1 MHKYRTE
8 TISPSK
14 VRLLQCDVSAQLDG
28 RDLLVVFEK
37 LVRGRLQVEDLALV
51 EVASYKG
58 LYFAIDG
65 SSQLLLFKVSHVS
78 VKVVSN
84 VSQTVTM

>member
-1 MHKYRTE
+1 MAYATQMR
-8 TISPSK
+8 PSDI
-14 VRLLQCDVSAQLDG
+14 RFIQSDVSPELDG

-37 LVRGRLQVEDLALV
+37 LVRGRLQVDDLALV

-78 VKVVSN
+78 VKVVCN
-84 VSQTVTM
+84 ISQTVIM

>member
-1 MHKYRTE
+1 MTKYRTE

-14 VRLLQCDVSAQLDG
+14 VRFLQCDVSAQLDG

>member
-1 MHKYRTE
+1 M
-8 TISPSK
+8 
-14 VRLLQCDVSAQLDG
+14 
-28 RDLLVVFEK
+28 VFEK